1 MLTLQTVLAFFSVS
15 VLLALAPG
23 PDNVFVLVHAAQHG
37 VRAGLLVVLGLCS
50 GLLFHTAAV
59 ALGLAAL
66 LATSALAFTV
76 LKTVGAL
83 YLLWLA
89 WLSWRAPSGP
99 LEGQADEESA
109 GLSPWKTYGR
119 GVLMNI
125 SNPKVAIFFLAFL
138 PQFVDP
144 ALGPVQW
151 QIAQLGAVFGLATL
165 LTFGGIAALAGRF
178 GQRLRESGRAQQTLN
193 RLAAVV
199 FAGLALRLVW
209 FS

>member
-1 MLTLQTVLAFFSVS
+1 MLTLQTALAFFSVS

-83 YLLWLA
+83 YLLLLA

-99 LEGQADEESA
+99 LDGDAGEGL
-109 GLSPWKTYGR
+109 GPWQTYGR
-119 GVLMNI
+119 GVLMNV

-165 LTFGGIAALAGRF
+165 LTFGSIAALAGRF
-178 GQRLRESGRAQQTLN
+178 GQRLRESAGAQQTLN
-193 RLAAVV
+193 RAAALV

>member
-1 MLTLQTVLAFFSVS
+1 MLTLQTALAFFSVS

-99 LEGQADEESA
+99 LDGDAGEGL
-109 GLSPWKTYGR
+109 GPWQTYGR

-138 PQFVDP
+138 PQFVYP
-144 ALGPVQW
+144 VLGPVQW

-165 LTFGGIAALAGRF
+165 LTFGSIAALAGRF
-178 GQRLRESGRAQQTLN
+178 GQRLRESAGAQQTLN
-193 RLAAVV
+193 RAAALV

>member
-1 MLTLQTVLAFFSVS
+1 MLTLQTALAFFSVS

-37 VRAGLLVVLGLCS
+37 VRAGLLVVLGLGS

-99 LEGQADEESA
+99 LDGDAGEGL
-109 GLSPWKTYGR
+109 GPWQTYGR
-119 GVLMNI
+119 GVLMNV

-165 LTFGGIAALAGRF
+165 LTFGSIAALAGRF
-178 GQRLRESGRAQQTLN
+178 GQRLRESAGAQQTLN

-199 FAGLALRLVW
+199 FAGLALRLLV
-209 FS
+209 

>member
-1 MLTLQTVLAFFSVS
+1 MLTLQVVLAFFSVS

-83 YLLWLA
+83 SLLWLA
-89 WLSWRAPSGP
+89 WLSWRAPAGP
-99 LEGQADEESA
+99 LQGQADAEGEYL
-109 GLSPWKTYGR
+109 GPWQTYGR

-165 LTFGGIAALAGRF
+165 LTFGSIAALAGRF
-178 GQRLRESGRAQQTLN
+178 GQRLRESAGAQHTLN
-193 RLAAVV
+193 RLAAGG
-199 FAGLALRLVW
+199 FAGLALRLLV
-209 FS
+209 

>member
-1 MLTLQTVLAFFSVS
+1 MLTLQTALAFFSVS

-23 PDNVFVLVHAAQHG
+23 PDNGFVLVHAAQHG

-99 LEGQADEESA
+99 LDGDAGEGL
-109 GLSPWKTYGR
+109 GPWQTYGR
-119 GVLMNI
+119 GVLMNV

-165 LTFGGIAALAGRF
+165 LTFGSIAALAGRF
-178 GQRLRESGRAQQTLN
+178 GQRLRESAGAQQTLN

-199 FAGLALRLVW
+199 FAGLALRLLV
-209 FS
+209 

>member
-1 MLTLQTVLAFFSVS
+1 MLTLQTALAFFSVS

-83 YLLWLA
+83 YLFWLA

-99 LEGQADEESA
+99 LDGDAGEGL
-109 GLSPWKTYGR
+109 GPWQTYGR
-119 GVLMNI
+119 GVLMNV

-165 LTFGGIAALAGRF
+165 LTFGSIAALAGRF
-178 GQRLRESGRAQQTLN
+178 GQRLRDSARAQQTLN

-199 FAGLALRLVW
+199 FAGLALRLLV
-209 FS
+209 

>member
-1 MLTLQTVLAFFSVS
+1 MVSSQTGLAFFSVS

-37 VRAGLLVVLGLCS
+37 VRAGVLVVLGLCS

-66 LATSALAFTV
+66 LATSPLAFGV
-76 LKTVGAL
+76 LKGVGAV

-89 WLSWRAPSGP
+89 WLSWRAPTGL
-99 LEGQADEESA
+99 LEGQAAD
-109 GLSPWKTYGR
+109 GLSARQTYAR
-119 GVLMNI
+119 GIVMNAT
-125 SNPKVAIFFLAFL
+125 NPKVAIFFLAFL

-151 QIAQLGAVFGLATL
+151 QIVQLGACFGLATL
-165 LTFGGIAALAGRF
+165 LVFGSIAALAGRV
-178 GQRLRESGRAQQTLN
+178 GQRLRESARAQQALN
-193 RLAAVV
+193 RAAALV

-209 FS
+209 LN

>member
-1 MLTLQTVLAFFSVS
+1 MVSLQTGLAFFSVA
-15 VLLALAPG
+15 VLLALSPG

-37 VRAGLLVVLGLCS
+37 VRAGVLVVLGLCS

-66 LATSALAFTV
+66 LAASPLAFGV
-76 LKTVGAL
+76 LKGVGAL

-89 WLSWRAPSGP
+89 WLSCRAPTGL
-99 LEGQADEESA
+99 LEGQAAE
-109 GLSPWKTYGR
+109 GLSARQTYAR
-119 GVLMNI
+119 GIVMNAT
-125 SNPKVAIFFLAFL
+125 NPKVAIFFLAFL

-151 QIAQLGAVFGLATL
+151 QIVQLGACFGLATL
-165 LTFGGIAALAGRF
+165 LVFGGIAALAGRF
-178 GQRLRESGRAQQTLN
+178 GQRLRESARAQQVLN
-193 RLAAVV
+193 RAAALV

-209 FS
+209 LS

>member
-1 MLTLQTVLAFFSVS
+1 MLTLQTALAFFSVS

-99 LEGQADEESA
+99 LDGDAGEGL
-109 GLSPWKTYGR
+109 GPWQTYGR
-119 GVLMNI
+119 GVLMNV

-165 LTFGGIAALAGRF
+165 LTFGSIAALAGRF
-178 GQRLRESGRAQQTLN
+178 GQRLRESAGAPQTLN

-199 FAGLALRLVW
+199 FAGLALRLLV
-209 FS
+209 

>member
-1 MLTLQTVLAFFSVS
+1 MLTLQTALAFFSVS

-83 YLLWLA
+83 YLFWLA

-99 LEGQADEESA
+99 LDGDAGEGL
-109 GLSPWKTYGR
+109 GPWQTYGR
-119 GVLMNI
+119 GVLMNV

-165 LTFGGIAALAGRF
+165 LTFGSIAALAGRF
-178 GQRLRESGRAQQTLN
+178 GQRLRESAGAQQTLN
-193 RLAAVV
+193 RAAALV

>member
-1 MLTLQTVLAFFSVS
+1 MLTLQTALAFFSVS

-89 WLSWRAPSGP
+89 WLSLRAPSGP
-99 LEGQADEESA
+99 LDGDAGEGL
-109 GLSPWKTYGR
+109 GPWQTYGR
-119 GVLMNI
+119 GVLMNV

-165 LTFGGIAALAGRF
+165 LTFGSIAALAGRF
-178 GQRLRESGRAQQTLN
+178 GQRLRESAGAQQTLN

-199 FAGLALRLVW
+199 FAGLALRLLV
-209 FS
+209 

>member
-1 MLTLQTVLAFFSVS
+1 MLTLQTALAFFSVT

-99 LEGQADEESA
+99 LDGDAGEGLGSWQ
-109 GLSPWKTYGR
+109 TYGR

-165 LTFGGIAALAGRF
+165 LTFGSIAALAGRF
-178 GQRLRESGRAQQTLN
+178 GQRLRESAGAQQTLN
-193 RLAAVV
+193 RAAALV
-199 FAGLALRLVW
+199 FAGLASRLVW